1 MTTIPDPFMK
11 NPSQAFAENDP
22 VIFYDR
28 KERLYYDVLRPGRQT
43 NIRGDL
49 LPHDQIIGR
58 CEGFIL
64 RSQRDKPY
72 WVFRPTLNDHVVH
85 MRRGAT
91 VIYPKDLGLMLQY
104 ADIYP
109 GATVVES
116 GLGSG
121 ALATALL
128 RMVGAEGRVI
138 SYEIRPDFIT
148 LAQRNLRLFAGET
161 PNHTVRE
168 LDIYERFDEEEVDR
182 LLLDVPEP
190 WRVLPGAT
198 PKLRAGAIVCSY
210 SPTIIQ
216 AKSFVEALRAEH
228 CFVAI
233 QTLEAM
239 LRPWN
244 IAGLSVRPALRMVG
258 HTGFLTFA
266 RKTEKSALVPEA
278 QPEAGTTDAGLL
290 NEEEHEAQA

>member
-1 MTTIPDPFMK
+1 MK
-11 NPSQAFAENDP
+11 NPSLPFAENDP
-22 VIFYDR
+22 AIFYDR
-28 KERLYYDVLRPGRQT
+28 KERLYYDVLRSGRQT

-58 CEGFIL
+58 TEGFL
-64 RSQRDKPY
+64 LESQRAKPF

-104 ADIYP
+104 ADVYP
-109 GATVVES
+109 GAKVVEA

-121 ALATALL
+121 SLATTLL
-128 RMVGAEGRVI
+128 RMVGPEGSVT
-138 SYEIRPDFIT
+138 SYDVRQDFID
-148 LAQRNLRLFAGET
+148 LAKRNMLRFLGET
-161 PNHTVRE
+161 PNHLVRVA
-168 LDIYERFDEEEVDR
+168 DIYTTFEDENVDR

-190 WRVLPGAT
+190 WRVIPLAT

-216 AKSFVEALRAEH
+216 SKSFVEALRAERSYM
-228 CFVAI
+228 AI
-233 QTLEAM
+233 HTVESLV
-239 LRPWN
+239 RSWN
-244 IAGLSVRPALRMVG
+244 ILGLSVRPELRMVG

-266 RKTEKSALVPEA
+266 RKAETASFAQAAPDEAETPES
-278 QPEAGTTDAGLL
+278 ETTDKV
-290 NEEEHEAQA
+290 HESQA

>member
-1 MTTIPDPFMK
+1 MK
-11 NPSQAFAENDP
+11 NPSLPFAENDP
-22 VIFYDR
+22 VIFFDR
-28 KERLYYDVLRPGRQT
+28 KERIYYDVLRSGRQT

-58 CEGFIL
+58 VEGFLIQ
-64 RSQRDKPY
+64 SQRAKPF

-91 VIYPKDLGLMLQY
+91 VIYPKDLALMLQY

-109 GATVVES
+109 GAKVVEA

-121 ALATALL
+121 SLATTLL
-128 RMVGAEGRVI
+128 RMVGQEGSVI
-138 SYEIRPDFIT
+138 SYDVRQDFID
-148 LAQRNLRLFAGET
+148 LAKRNMVRFLGDT
-161 PNHTVRE
+161 PNHLVRVA
-168 LDIYERFDEEEVDR
+168 DIYETFEDENVDR

-190 WRVLPGAT
+190 WRVVPKAT

-216 AKSFVEALRAEH
+216 SKSFVEALHAQRTY
-228 CFVAI
+228 VAI
-233 QTLEAM
+233 HTLES
-239 LRPWN
+239 LVRPWN
-244 IAGLSVRPALRMVG
+244 IAGMSVRPELRMVG

-266 RKTEKSALVPEA
+266 RKAETTSFARTTPNEA
-278 QPEAGTTDAGLL
+278 ETAEDEASQ
-290 NEEEHEAQA
+290 EEEHASQT

>member
-1 MTTIPDPFMK
+1 MK
-11 NPSQAFAENDP
+11 NPSLPFAENDP

-28 KERLYYDVLRPGRQT
+28 KQRIYYDLLRQGRHT

-49 LPHDQIIGR
+49 LPHNQIIGR
-58 CEGFIL
+58 GEGFIL
-64 RSQRDKPY
+64 HSQREKPY

-109 GATVVES
+109 GAKVVEA

-128 RMVGAEGRVI
+128 RVVGQEGSVI
-138 SYEIRPDFIT
+138 SYDVRQDFIV
-148 LAQRNLRLFAGET
+148 LAQRNLLRFLGET
-161 PNHTVRE
+161 PNHLVRE
-168 LDIYERFDEEEVDR
+168 ADIYERFDDDNVDR

-190 WRVLPGAT
+190 WRVIPLAT
-198 PKLRAGAIVCSY
+198 PKLRPGAIVCSY

-216 AKSFVEALRAEH
+216 SKSLVEALRAER
-228 CFVAI
+228 CYLAI
-233 QTLEAM
+233 NTIESLV
-239 LRPWN
+239 RPWN
-244 IAGLSVRPALRMVG
+244 IAGLSVRPELRMVG
-258 HTGFLTFA
+258 HTGFLTFG
-266 RKTEKSALVPEA
+266 RKTENVAFEAPSEPEA
-278 QPEAGTTDAGLL
+278 TEAETQH
-290 NEEEHEAQA
+290 EEEHETPA

>member
-1 MTTIPDPFMK
+1 MK
-11 NPSQAFAENDP
+11 NPSQAFAENDA

-28 KERLYYDVLRPGRQT
+28 KERLYYDVLRPGRST

-58 CEGFIL
+58 REGFIL

-91 VIYPKDLGLMLQY
+91 VIYPKDLGVMLQY

-128 RMVGAEGRVI
+128 RMVGPQGRVI
-138 SYEIRPDFIT
+138 SYEIRQDFIT
-148 LAQRNLRLFAGET
+148 LAQRNLQLFAGET
-161 PNHTVRE
+161 PNHVVRQC
-168 LDIYERFDEEEVDR
+168 DIYEHFEEEQVDR

-228 CFVAI
+228 CFIAI
-233 QTLEAM
+233 QTLEVM

-266 RKTEKSALVPEA
+266 RKSEKSTLPPEPPPEA
-278 QPEAGTTDAGLL
+278 ETTAAGSP

>member
-1 MTTIPDPFMK
+1 MK
-11 NPSQAFAENDP
+11 NPSLTFVENDP

-28 KERLYYDVLRPGRQT
+28 KERIYYDVLRSGRQA

-58 CEGFIL
+58 AEGFL
-64 RSQRDKPY
+64 LQSQRGKPF

-104 ADIYP
+104 ADVYP
-109 GATVVES
+109 GAKVVEA

-121 ALATALL
+121 SLATTLL
-128 RMVGAEGRVI
+128 RMVGPEGSVT
-138 SYEIRPDFIT
+138 SYDVRQDFID
-148 LAQRNLRLFAGET
+148 LAKRNMLRFLGET
-161 PNHTVRE
+161 PNHLVRVA
-168 LDIYERFDEEEVDR
+168 DIYETFDDENVDR

-190 WRVLPGAT
+190 WRVIPLAT

-216 AKSFVEALRAEH
+216 SKSFVETLRAERSFIVIH
-228 CFVAI
+228 TVES
-233 QTLEAM
+233 LV
-239 LRPWN
+239 RSWN
-244 IAGLSVRPALRMVG
+244 ISGLSVRPELRMVG

-266 RKTEKSALVPEA
+266 RKAETASFALATPDETPES
-278 QPEAGTTDAGLL
+278 ETT
-290 NEEEHEAQA
+290 EEEHESQT